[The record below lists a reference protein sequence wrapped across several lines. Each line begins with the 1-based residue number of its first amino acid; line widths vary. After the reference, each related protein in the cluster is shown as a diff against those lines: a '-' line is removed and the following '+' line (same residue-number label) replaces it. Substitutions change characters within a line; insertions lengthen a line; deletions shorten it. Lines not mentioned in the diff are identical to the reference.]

1 VERVCV
7 YCGSSPGHDPAYR
20 RAAREMGEA
29 LLDRNLGLVFGGGSV
44 GLMGTVADT
53 VLEGGG
59 EVIGVIPESLEAK
72 EVAHGGVTELE
83 VVSSMHER
91 KRRMVELSD
100 GFAALPG
107 GLGTLEEIFEV
118 LTWAQL
124 GIHEKPCG
132 LLDVAG
138 FYEGLVAHLDGATEA
153 GFVSPAHRDLAR
165 VETDPDALLDAF
177 EAYEPPTEPK
187 VGPEDV

>member
-1 VERVCV
+1 MERICV

-29 LLDRNLGLVFGGGSV
+29 LLDRDLGLVFGGGSV

-53 VLEGGG
+53 VMDGGG
-59 EVIGVIPESLEAK
+59 EAIGVIPESLEAK
-72 EVAHGGVTELE
+72 EVAHGGLTDLE
-83 VVSSMHER
+83 VVASMHER
-91 KRRMVELSD
+91 KQRMVELSD
-100 GFAALPG
+100 GFVALPG

-132 LLDVAG
+132 LLNVAG
-138 FYEGLVAHLDGATEA
+138 FYDGLDLHLDGATEA
-153 GFVSPAHRDLAR
+153 GFVSPTHRELAR

-187 VGPEDV
+187 VGPEDT

>member
-1 VERVCV
+1 
-7 YCGSSPGHDPAYR
+7 
-20 RAAREMGEA
+20 
-29 LLDRNLGLVFGGGSV
+29 
-44 GLMGTVADT
+44 MGTVADT